1 MYNIDPVNGWVEAFL
16 MWGGWDYING
26 SRDGLRDGSVYIA
39 SLRLVV
45 ASSPGIN

>member
-26 SRDGLRDGSVYIA
+26 SRDGSVYIA